1 MEKVKNTLI
10 GIVAGANSGATI
22 CLLLFIFSFTSCNVF
37 FVITNWA
44 IIGGFI
50 ALFRPGARI
59 GMLLGFALGLSL
71 VVTIASEVKS
81 GWLILFLSLVAL
93 STCTGSGWA
102 IGRMTQ

>member
-10 GIVAGANSGATI
+10 GIVAGANSGSAI
-22 CLLLFIFSFTSCNVF
+22 CLLLFILSSKSCNVF
-37 FVITNWA
+37 SVITNWA
-44 IIGGFI
+44 IIGGFV

-81 GWLILFLSLVAL
+81 GLLILFLSLVAL